1 MDQTHTTPF
10 CYLCRA
16 IMKKSAHNGT
26 TFNENSYICTDEG
39 LNPSVGC
46 EEHHSFVQ
54 LENLENS
61 TKVIRT
67 KLESCPPMM
76 SIVLALRVP

>member
-1 MDQTHTTPF
+1 MKRTGMDQAHTTPF

-39 LNPSVGC
+39 LKPIG
-46 EEHHSFVQ
+46 
-54 LENLENS
+54 
-61 TKVIRT
+61 R
-67 KLESCPPMM
+67 M
-76 SIVLALRVP
+76 